1 MTMYLARYARHF
13 GRLQRLRGGDAMN
26 RILRRA
32 LHGLALPALA
42 LTLLVLVAAWFMI
55 FSYNP

>member
-1 MTMYLARYARHF
+1 MYLARYARHF